1 MEMVDLFC
9 GGGGSSSGF
18 HQAGFETKYAIDN
31 KWHTTQTFNANF
43 GNIAHQRDIS
53 TLRSEVILQEFKKE
67 AYFGHLI
74 PPM

>member
-31 KWHTTQTFNANF
+31 KWHKLKHLMQ
-43 GNIAHQRDIS
+43 IS
-53 TLRSEVILQEFKKE
+53 VISHIKE
-67 AYFGHLI
+67 ISLN
-74 PPM
+74 